1 MKSFDD
7 YKGILSH
14 AGQLFGIYQPLLGWK
29 SRIRNWIS
37 SSL

>member
-7 YKGILSH
+7 YKGIPPYAS
-14 AGQLFGIYQPLLGWK
+14 QLFGIYQPLLGWK
-29 SRIRNWIS
+29 SRISRCIT

>member
-7 YKGILSH
+7 YKGILPFAS
-14 AGQLFGIYQPLLGWK
+14 QLFGIDQPLLGWQ
-29 SRIRNWIS
+29 SRISRCIT